1 MSDETIERSTRRLAT
16 IRDRLDSGM
25 DRREFVRTLV
35 TGGYAVGMAQF
46 LGVEDFLRAD
56 DGDVPI
62 VTALVRD
69 DPNDPWS
76 LTERTRYVPA
86 DWYAA
91 VESAIELNERLAR
104 LAFTGYLGSAVV
116 PGSYQS
122 ETATVSVG
130 ISRDW
135 DSVRDLLDQLVAGIP
150 VDIEALFDND
160 GIDDLEDVGDIED
173 AEDLES
179 VENIEAGRDS
189 FEPRILE
196 HVHNGYAPSGVA
208 CETPTSLATLGPALY
223 NPDTEQSFFVTAEH
237 AFNSGP
243 DPVGEP
249 VSLPI
254 QDSDHVPLG
263 TVASA
268 HPVEDFATIEPT
280 GDIEPSS
287 LIDTQPSLRV
297 RGQYT
302 KFGLADLMARDERLE
317 KVGAMTGHT
326 TGAIQGI
333 DAVTCFTDDF
343 CRYGQI
349 RWGGE
354 MDLTDGDSGSVSFH
368 ADPEGDDDDVLIAG
382 FNNAR
387 TWWPGQSYV
396 WGVGAY
402 RLTERYGFHF

>member
-1 MSDETIERSTRRLAT
+1 
-16 IRDRLDSGM
+16 M

-160 GIDDLEDVGDIED
+160 GINDLEDVGDIED

-254 QDSDHVPLG
+254 QDSDHVSLG

-268 HPVEDFATIEPT
+268 HPAEDFATIEPT
-280 GDIEPSS
+280 GDIEPAS

-402 RLTERYGFHF
+402 RITERYGYHF